1 MTPLHWSVERKF
13 RKCVDLLLK
22 HGADPSVKSKF
33 DKTPLS
39 IAMETAQTDV
49 FEELMAFKMKIGDP
63 EQQQA
68 ADSLQFEL
76 NLERVS
82 KVHDFLGALPV
93 FTIVFNYFEI
103 MNWIYKLQE
112 NDPIDLIQTD
122 DDLISPSPSPT
133 HSSGSD
139 RMSDN
144 ERLNGSS

>member
-39 IAMETAQTDV
+39 IALETAQTDV
-49 FEELMAFKMKIGDP
+49 FEELMIFKMKIGDP

-76 NLERVS
+76 NRSRVRWERTTFF
-82 KVHDFLGALPV
+82 K
-93 FTIVFNYFEI
+93 
-103 MNWIYKLQE
+103 
-112 NDPIDLIQTD
+112 
-122 DDLISPSPSPT
+122 
-133 HSSGSD
+133 
-139 RMSDN
+139 
-144 ERLNGSS
+144 